1 VVEQTDLL
9 SRLTSLVG
17 GRYRFEREI
26 GHGGMATVFLAED
39 TKHHRRVALKVL
51 EADVANAVGPERF
64 LQEISIAAS
73 LSHPNVL
80 PLYDSGQ
87 SQGLLYYVM
96 PYVEGETL
104 RDRLIREK
112 QLSLDDAIKIISDVS
127 AGVQY
132 AHEHDIIHRDLK
144 PENILLHGDR
154 AVVADFGIARAVSR
168 SAKQPLT
175 SSGVILGTAQYMSPE
190 QALGEGRIDVRT
202 DIYSLGC
209 VFYEMLA
216 GETPFTGPTLQ
227 AIVTRHALAAVP
239 SIRMVRPDIP
249 EDIDSVIQKAL
260 GKVPAARY
268 PSAVSFLE
276 NIKAAAN
283 RKRSWI
289 YRRKRTLTV
298 AASVAVVAVA
308 TTLAFTKGIFANSL
322 DQNDWVLAGDFEGP
336 SNDSSVA
343 PAFRDLVTAAL
354 SQSQYIRVIERR
366 QLNEIM
372 RQAGIPET
380 TFVDLD
386 LGRQLAQRGSV
397 RAVLVGSLRPLGS
410 GYSAVMHIVS
420 AEDGRPLASAA
431 AVAQGP
437 NWQQGLVKAAED
449 EANSLRSQLG
459 EHQKDLAKNR
469 PLRDVATP
477 SFAAFTYYSKALD
490 KEVTVGDFAGANILL
505 DSAIAL
511 DSSFAWAWVGKATNL
526 LTERQLDSAR
536 VAYAKALALPQRLS
550 AAEQYHLK
558 GDMAY
563 ALDHDIPAAL
573 KWYDL
578 YLAEVP
584 YSTSG
589 RSNRALYRTAL
600 GQYEEAERDLKQAVE
615 FSPFGSGMIQPALL
629 NLAAVQLALGHLRD
643 ARATTDRLSGP
654 FLQYM
659 QIMMANAQSQWA
671 DADSAAL
678 VSLAT
683 PGVSGLFRTN
693 AITAHASALAAQGSV
708 IAADSVLREAVVS
721 SKGSTARW
729 YERARLLL
737 NVATRRTVGPAA
749 LSDSD
754 TSLAADMLRVLRDAE
769 SGDTSA
775 ARKRMQRFN
784 NLSPRDRAI
793 IGSGPLLAESWIAL
807 HADNFRLITERLA
820 PIALKG
826 EQDPTMLDRPDS
838 FLQRWLVA
846 EAYER
851 QGKLDSAAAFFELAL
866 QPTRIPPGHFALR
879 GLTYGFAHHELAEI
893 ARRRGDRG
901 DEQEHR
907 AALQKAFTRP
917 DRITSPL
924 LVQRTAF
931 DSHACESVSQPT
943 YRTKCPRN
951 DKI

>member
-1 VVEQTDLL
+1 MEQTVDSF

-17 GRYRFEREI
+17 GRYRFEREL

-39 TKHHRRVALKVL
+39 TKHKRLVALKVL
-51 EADVANAVGPERF
+51 EAEVANAVGPDRF
-64 LQEISIAAS
+64 LQEIEIAAS
-73 LSHPNVL
+73 LAHPNVL
-80 PLYDSGQ
+80 PLYDSGE

-112 QLSLDDAIKIISDVS
+112 QLPLDDAIRIIGDV
-127 AGVQY
+127 AEGVEY
-132 AHEHDIIHRDLK
+132 AHQHDIIHRDLK

-154 AVVADFGIARAVSR
+154 AVVADFGIARALSR
-168 SAKQPLT
+168 SAKEPLT

-190 QALGEGRIDVRT
+190 QALGEGRVDVRT

-216 GETPFTGPTLQ
+216 GETPYTGPTLQ
-227 AIVTRHALAAVP
+227 AIVTRHALADIP
-239 SIRMVRPDIP
+239 SIKMLRPDLP
-249 EDIDSVIQKAL
+249 EEIDTVIRKAL

-268 PSAVSFLE
+268 ASAAAFSQSV
-276 NIKAAAN
+276 KAAATHK
-283 RKRSWI
+283 RKWI
-289 YRRKRTLTV
+289 FRGKRPLAIAAGIAVIAV
-298 AASVAVVAVA
+298 AA
-308 TTLAFTKGIFANSL
+308 TFAFTKGIFAGSL

-336 SNDSSVA
+336 PKDSSVA
-343 PAFRDLVTAAL
+343 PAFRDLVTTAL
-354 SQSQYIRVIERR
+354 SQSHYIRVIERR
-366 QLNEIM
+366 DLNEIM
-372 RQAGIPET
+372 RQAGISET

-410 GYSAVMHIVS
+410 GYSTVMHIVS
-420 AEDGRPLASAA
+420 ADDGRPLASAA
-431 AVAQGP
+431 AVAEGP
-437 NWQQGLVKAAED
+437 NWQQGLVKAAE
-449 EANSLRSQLG
+449 EVANSLRSQLG
-459 EHQKDLAKNR
+459 EHQNDLAKNR

-477 SFAAFTYYSKALD
+477 SFAAFKYYSKALD
-490 KEVTVGDFAGANILL
+490 KEVTLGDFAGANVLL

-536 VAYAKALALPQRLS
+536 FAYTKALSLPQRLS

-578 YLAEVP
+578 YVAEVP

-600 GQYEEAERDLKQAVE
+600 GQYEEAERDLKQAVGL
-615 FSPFGSGMIQPALL
+615 SPFGAGMIQPALL
-629 NLAAVQLALGHLRD
+629 NLAAVQVILGHMRD
-643 ARATTDRLSGP
+643 GQATMAKLSGP

-659 QIMMANAQSQWA
+659 QIMTANAQSQWA

-693 AITAHASALAAQGSV
+693 AVTAHASALAAQGSV
-708 IAADSVLREAVVS
+708 VAADSVLRDAVVS

-737 NVATRRTVGPAA
+737 NVATHRTLGSSA
-749 LSDSD
+749 LSESD
-754 TSLAADMLRVLRDAE
+754 TSLAADMLRILREAQ
-769 SGDTSA
+769 SGDTLA
-775 ARKRMQRFN
+775 ARKRMQRLN
-784 NLSPRDRAI
+784 NLSPRERAI
-793 IGSGPLLAESWIAL
+793 IGSGPLLAESLIAL
-807 HADNFRLITERLA
+807 RARNFQLITERLA
-820 PIALKG
+820 PVALKG

-846 EAYER
+846 DAYEG
-851 QGKLDSAAAFFELAL
+851 QGKLDSAAVFLELAL
-866 QPTRIPPGHFALR
+866 QPTRIPAGHFALR
-879 GLTYGFAHHELAEI
+879 GLTYGLAHHELAEI
-893 ARRRGDRG
+893 DSHRGDLAGER
-901 DEQEHR
+901 EHR
-907 AALQKAFTRP
+907 AVLQQAFTHP
-917 DRITSPL
+917 DRVTSPL
-924 LVQRTAF
+924 LMQRSGF
-931 DSHACESVSQPT
+931 DTRACESTGPT
-943 YRTKCPRN
+943 AYPPQCPRN
-951 DKI
+951 ANL